1 MGLWYDVFKPITI
14 LYRGHIFIC
23 LSKLMVN
30 YFLAISYCDLIMT
43 FYVAH
48 YQYIHIIIIFIYYYI
63 YIYIYIAMCGLNS
76 VFFNTPST
84 REKIYFGV
92 SYL

>member
-1 MGLWYDVFKPITI
+1 MGLWYDIFKPITI

-23 LSKLMVN
+23 FSKLMVN

-48 YQYIHIIIIFIYYYI
+48 YIYILYI

-76 VFFNTPST
+76 VLLNTPST
-84 REKIYFGV
+84 RDKIYFI
-92 SYL
+92 